1 MGSGLVYIETV
12 KTTVWVEGGI
22 GKCHHP
28 WTPKGRGLFH
38 VVLVEDQVFGTGS
51 FRPSLTESRLLACGT
66 REVGGPGFF
75 VPSPVGLSW
84 LGQLTW
90 RSKIKE
96 MQVY

>member
-1 MGSGLVYIETV
+1 MGSSLVYIETD
-12 KTTVWVEGGI
+12 KPTGWAEGGI

-28 WTPKGRGLFH
+28 WTPKGRGLSH
-38 VVLVEDQVFGTGS
+38 VVLVDDQVFDTGS

-84 LGQLTW
+84 LGHLTL

-96 MQVY
+96 KQVY